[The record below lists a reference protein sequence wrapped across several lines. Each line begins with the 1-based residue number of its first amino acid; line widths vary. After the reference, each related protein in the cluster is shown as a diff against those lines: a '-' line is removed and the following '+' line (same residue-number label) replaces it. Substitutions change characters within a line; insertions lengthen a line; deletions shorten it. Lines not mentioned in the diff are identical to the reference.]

1 MIYRQQIF
9 QEEYMRRLIN
19 NKLIGAKI
27 KMNNAVKAFKE
38 DNRGVSGIVAAVIL
52 VLIAVLLAA
61 LFWGKL
67 QEWFNSTWGNV
78 TETTNEIK

>member
-1 MIYRQQIF
+1 
-9 QEEYMRRLIN
+9 MRRLIN

-27 KMNNAVKAFKE
+27 KMNNALQALKE

-78 TETTNEIK
+78 TETTNEIKNN